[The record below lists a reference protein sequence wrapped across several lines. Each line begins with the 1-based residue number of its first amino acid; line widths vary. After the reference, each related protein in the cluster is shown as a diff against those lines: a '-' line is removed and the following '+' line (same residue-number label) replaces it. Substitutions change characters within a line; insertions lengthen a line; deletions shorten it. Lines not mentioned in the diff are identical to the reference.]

1 MMFVILLL
9 FIGCLVGGV
18 RLWKKRRMLS
28 ILLFSPLLIVILV
41 VSYIMYQMNYHTNP
55 DSLNFS
61 VYKEKETYV
70 VKGKWEDS
78 LDAYRFPTDF
88 IVFYV
93 PNNVKLSEVKRERVE
108 DYKKM
113 DWTFLKG
120 EVNEAIK
127 AKSYSKWKPQI
138 IDLRTKKQFE
148 FTFELPKNIKEN
160 DIKVYYVHAR
170 EEPMDAL
177 EFWFKKIK

>member
-1 MMFVILLL
+1 MTFIILLL
-9 FIGCLVGGV
+9 FIGCLIGGI
-18 RLWKKRRMLS
+18 RLWKKKRILS
-28 ILLFSPLLIVILV
+28 LLLFSPLLITTIVVGYIL
-41 VSYIMYQMNYHTNP
+41 YQMNYHTTSN
-55 DSLNFS
+55 SLNLS
-61 VYKEKETYV
+61 VHKEKETYV

-93 PNNVKLSEVKRERVE
+93 PKNVKLSEVKRERVE
-108 DYKKM
+108 DYKEM
-113 DWTFLKG
+113 DWTFLK
-120 EVNEAIK
+120 EQVNEAIK
-127 AKSYSKWKPQI
+127 EKSYSKWKPQI
-138 IDLRTKKQFE
+138 IDLRTEKQFK

-170 EEPMDAL
+170 EEPMEAL